1 MNDELLQMRNLGKT
15 SALWLHTVGIHTA
28 GELRRLGAAAAYRA
42 VLARGINASRVLLY
56 SIEGARVLILA
67 EVGKPVAAQAADYVW
82 YTAAVPAED
91 HCARLRR

>member
-28 GELRRLGAAAAYRA
+28 GELRRLGAATAYRA

-56 SIEGARVLILA
+56 SIEGALLDRHWSELTDEHKMRLLQQVEAL
-67 EVGKPVAAQAADYVW
+67 GKSGN
-82 YTAAVPAED
+82 T
-91 HCARLRR
+91 L